1 MAKKKSA
8 FDRVQKR
15 APGTAVIEGLNHQGL
30 LLLQQGQFQ
39 AGADLLSQSLAHN
52 PRQPEVYYNFG
63 YALQQ
68 LGLLDSAV
76 QAYGQCIALMPDDV
90 DARMSRGHVL
100 ATQQRYDEALTDFTK
115 ATRLAPQNADAWNN
129 LGNVLQDMQRDA
141 EAIAAY
147 DQALALR
154 PGFAQVWFNKGKAL
168 GALER
173 YAEADAAYAKA
184 LVLNPGYEDAKWHQS
199 WVKLVQGDFK
209 HGWPLF
215 EARWTVPAL
224 GNQRRYGQLPPWLG
238 QVPLAGKSIL
248 LYAEQGLG
256 DTLQFCRYV
265 PVLLAMGARVSLAVQ
280 APLVSL
286 LAGQWPGVTVA
297 EVGAAIFADAAT
309 FDWATPLMSLPL
321 ALGTTLETIP
331 QAPYLKV
338 PGEGE
343 GKAEGERDWVAKP
356 QAAQPTTER
365 RPRVGLVWSGSTG
378 HRNDQARSIALETL
392 APLFE
397 LPIAWVCLQPE
408 VRERDQD
415 WLAAHPEVPLERVVL
430 TDFAETARIIA
441 GLDWVVTVDT
451 AVAHLAGALG
461 QETWLLLPTGADYRW
476 LLERSDTPWYAGMR
490 LFRQTVRGDWPGVV
504 NQLCGAIHDRMP
516 G

>member
-8 FDRVQKR
+8 FDRVQTR
-15 APGTAVIEGLNHQGL
+15 APGAAVIDGLNHQGL
-30 LLLQQGQFQ
+30 MLLQQGQFQ

-76 QAYGQCIALMPDDV
+76 QAYGQCIALMPEDV

-100 ATQQRYDEALTDFTK
+100 ATQKRYEAALTDFSK

-129 LGNVLQDMQRDA
+129 LGNVLQDLQRDA
-141 EAIAAY
+141 EALAAY
-147 DQALALR
+147 DKALALR
-154 PGFAQVWFNKGKAL
+154 PGFAQAWFNQGKAL

-173 YAEADAAYAKA
+173 YVDADNAYAKA
-184 LVLNPGYEDAKWHQS
+184 LSLNPDYEDAKWHQS
-199 WVKLVQGDFK
+199 WIKLVLGDFRL
-209 HGWPLF
+209 GWSLF

-224 GNQRRYGQLPPWLG
+224 GNQRRYPQLPQWLG
-238 QVPLAGKSIL
+238 QAPLAGKSLL

-265 PVLLAMGARVSLAVQ
+265 PVLQAMGARVSLAVQ

-286 LAGQWPGVTVA
+286 LADQWPGVTVA
-297 EVGAAIFADAAT
+297 EVGAAVFADPSA

-321 ALGTTLETIP
+321 ALGTMLETIP
-331 QAPYLKV
+331 QAPYLQV
-338 PGEGE
+338 AGAGDWA
-343 GKAEGERDWVAKP
+343 AESPAV
-356 QAAQPTTER
+356 

-378 HRNDQARSIALETL
+378 HKNDQARSIALETL
-392 APLFE
+392 APLLQ
-397 LPIAWVCLQPE
+397 LPVDWVCLQPDL
-408 VRERDQD
+408 RGHDLA
-415 WLAAHPEVPLERVVL
+415 WLAANPDVPLTRPQL
-430 TDFAETARIIA
+430 TDFAETARVIV

-461 QETWLLLPTGADYRW
+461 KETWLLLPTGADYRW
-476 LLERSDTPWYAGMR
+476 LLERSDTPWYPGMQ
-490 LFRQTVRGDWPGVV
+490 LFRQKNRGDWPAVV
-504 NQLCGAIHDRMP
+504 TQVLQDMVIKIQY
-516 G
+516 

>member
-15 APGTAVIEGLNHQGL
+15 APGAAVIEGLNHQGL
-30 LLLQQGQFQ
+30 LLLQQAQFQ

-76 QAYGQCIALMPDDV
+76 QAYGQCIALMPEDV
-90 DARMSRGHVL
+90 DAHMSRGHVL
-100 ATQQRYDEALTDFTK
+100 ATQKRYPEALADFTK

-129 LGNVLQDMQRDA
+129 LGNVLQDLQRENDA
-141 EAIAAY
+141 MSAY
-147 DQALALR
+147 DKALALR
-154 PGFAQVWFNKGKAL
+154 PGFAQAWFNKGKAL

-173 YAEADAAYAKA
+173 YADADAAYDKA
-184 LVLNPGYEDAKWHQS
+184 LSLNPNYEDAKWHQS

-224 GNQRRYGQLPPWLG
+224 GNQRRYPQLPQWLG

-265 PVLLAMGARVSLAVQ
+265 PALLAMGAKVSLAVQ

-286 LAGQWPGVTVA
+286 LSGQWSGVVVA
-297 EVGAAIFADAAT
+297 DEFADVSI
-309 FDWATPLMSLPL
+309 FDWAMPLMSLPL
-321 ALGTTLETIP
+321 ALGTTMETIP
-331 QAPYLKV
+331 KTPYLAV
-338 PGEGE
+338 P
-343 GKAEGERDWVAKP
+343 ANMSQP
-356 QAAQPTTER
+356 LAAV
-365 RPRVGLVWSGSTG
+365 RPRGGLVWSGSMG
-378 HRNDQARSIALETL
+378 HKNDQARSMPLATL
-392 APLFE
+392 APLFD
-397 LPIAWVCLQPE
+397 LPIDWVSLQPD
-408 VRERDQD
+408 VRERDQA
-415 WLAAHPEVPLERVVL
+415 WLEAHPEAPLHRPSL
-430 TDFAETARIIA
+430 TDFAETAALIA

-461 QETWLLLPTGADYRW
+461 KETWLLLPTGADYRW
-476 LLERSDTPWYAGMR
+476 LLERSDTPWYSSMQ
-490 LFRQTVRGDWPGVV
+490 LLRQQRRGDWSSVV
-504 NQLCGAIHDRMP
+504 DQLCRAIHDRMP
-516 G
+516 K